1 MVAQTFDII
10 FSLFFY
16 PLQESRIAGISST
29 GKHKILPNKN
39 TIFICQI
46 IETIILISS
55 SPPYTYHIHIGLF
68 HVPEQGLITL
78 SGYTGKQC
86 IIRDIIGSFGKHRD
100 TIHFKIKRFSL
111 FIFFVYHP
119 YRTKS
124 DAMLARG
131 NCFTV
136 TYHLC

>member
-55 SPPYTYHIHIGLF
+55 SPIYVPYSYWPLSCPGTGSYNAQWLYREAMHH
-68 HVPEQGLITL
+68 QGYNWLLWQT
-78 SGYTGKQC
+78 SGYHSLQNK
-86 IIRDIIGSFGKHRD
+86 
-100 TIHFKIKRFSL
+100 KILPLYL
-111 FIFFVYHP
+111 FRLPPVSYEVN
-119 YRTKS
+119 
-124 DAMLARG
+124 AMLARG